1 MKEPKVLK
9 HELFPNNQKCKIRNS
24 FNNFLVQSFKI
35 GEDFSESDKKK
46 IIMMTEADIYIYN
59 IVMDFCKETR
69 TIPNQIESRKLDL
82 SEAFKFTD
90 EN

>member
-1 MKEPKVLK
+1 
-9 HELFPNNQKCKIRNS
+9 
-24 FNNFLVQSFKI
+24 
-35 GEDFSESDKKK
+35 
-46 IIMMTEADIYIYN
+46 MTEADIYIYN